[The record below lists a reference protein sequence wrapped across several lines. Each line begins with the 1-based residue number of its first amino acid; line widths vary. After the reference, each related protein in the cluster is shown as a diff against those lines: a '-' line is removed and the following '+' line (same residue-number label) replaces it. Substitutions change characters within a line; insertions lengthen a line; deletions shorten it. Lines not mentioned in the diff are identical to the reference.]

1 MPTSGRRDRGRRV
14 AARPPSR
21 QAARVSSRVA
31 VGRCKRLAGIP
42 NN

>member
-21 QAARVSSRVA
+21 QVARVSSRVA
-31 VGRCKRLAGIP
+31 VGRFSKMV
-42 NN
+42 